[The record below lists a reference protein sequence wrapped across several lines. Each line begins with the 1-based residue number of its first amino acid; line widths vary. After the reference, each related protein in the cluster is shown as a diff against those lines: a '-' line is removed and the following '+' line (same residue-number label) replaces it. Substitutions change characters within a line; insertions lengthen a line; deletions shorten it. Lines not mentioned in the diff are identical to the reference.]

1 MKKGFDGA
9 RDHHGDL
16 LPELSASATRMKYD
30 KLIDAP
36 LPSFDKKYPGS
47 PFFTELGYFML
58 RRTMY
63 SQFRTFETTGG
74 ENVPTDRGSMCSAWH
89 TNGLMDPIT
98 IFLTHPKKFV
108 VGGRHD
114 LVTRPI
120 LGFWARKFAVQPVVR
135 KAELLRGGC
144 SEEEASYLNG
154 RSLLNLATGISHG
167 FGCALFPE
175 GTSHSESHLI
185 RLKTGPFRTVLAAAA
200 HAKANGRKIPTL
212 IPIGLH
218 FRTRHLFRTDCWVEY
233 GEPIELPHEQL
244 PPELIET
251 VGAGDWMEPPAEV
264 VTGLRDLLKEKLEPL
279 TPNRESFSEVHRDSV
294 IAHVQRRIDKKPELT
309 WRDEVLEVRRLK
321 SEPATAEVQ
330 EIATRVGDRL
340 NESGLDGRDIN
351 SNCDGLRGF
360 SPVGVVVDL
369 LKFIPFMVFLPTL
382 ILGMGWQIALG
393 RYLGDRTD
401 EGLDARTSYHMLF
414 GMFGSMLWWP
424 IMATV
429 LTVLAVIFNS
439 DLDYDLVG
447 MFGSE
452 VWQEGLAIAT
462 VWVSAIV
469 LFWISAISF
478 ANGWDAVSDFSKW
491 IRRMKCNSSVSAD
504 IKKLHDLLK

>member
-9 RDHHGDL
+9 RDSHGDL

-30 KLIDAP
+30 KLVNTP
-36 LPSFDKKYPGS
+36 LPKFDKNYPGS

-63 SQFRTFETTGG
+63 SQFRTFESSG
-74 ENVPTDRGSMCSAWH
+74 EEKIPTDRGSMCSAWH
-89 TNGLMDPIT
+89 TNGLIDPIT

-200 HAKANGRKIPTL
+200 HAKANGGKVPVL

-233 GEPIELPHEQL
+233 GDPIELPHDEL
-244 PPELIET
+244 TPELIET
-251 VGAGDWMEPPAEV
+251 VGAGDWMEPPAEI
-264 VTGLRDLLKEKLEPL
+264 VTGLRDHLQEKLAPL
-279 TPNRESFSEVHRDSV
+279 TPNRETYSEVHRDSV
-294 IAHVQRRIDKKPELT
+294 IAHVQRRIQKKPELT
-309 WRDEVLEVRRLK
+309 WREEVLEVRRLK
-321 SEPATAEVQ
+321 TEPASEEVQ
-330 EIATRVGDRL
+330 EVATRIGDKL
-340 NESGLDGRDIN
+340 NASGLDGRDIN
-351 SNCDGLRGF
+351 SNSDGLRRF
-360 SPVGVVVDL
+360 SPSGAIIDL
-369 LKFIPFMVFLPTL
+369 IKFIPFVLFLPTL
-382 ILGMGWQIALG
+382 IIGMGWQIALG

-424 IMATV
+424 IVTTIITI
-429 LTVLAVIFNS
+429 LTVIYNS
-439 DLDYDLVG
+439 EIGYDFVG
-447 MFGSE
+447 IFGSE
-452 VWQEGLAIAT
+452 LWQEGLAIIAIWT
-462 VWVSAIV
+462 SIIVLLWVSAV
-469 LFWISAISF
+469 SF
-478 ANGWDAVSDFSKW
+478 ANGWDTVSDFSKW
-491 IRRMKCNSSVSAD
+491 IRRMKTNSAVSAD
-504 IKKLHDLLK
+504 LVKLRDLLK

>member
-9 RDHHGDL
+9 RDHHGEL

-30 KLIDAP
+30 KLMDAP
-36 LPSFDKKYPGS
+36 LPKFDKNYPGS

-63 SQFRTFETTGG
+63 SQFRTFETTGV
-74 ENVPTDRGSMCSAWH
+74 ENIPTDRGSMCSAWH
-89 TNGLMDPIT
+89 TNGLMDPIS

-144 SEEEASYLNG
+144 SEEEANYLNG

-200 HAKANGRKIPTL
+200 HAKATGSEIPKL

-233 GEPIELPHEQL
+233 GEPIELPHEYL
-244 PPELIET
+244 PPELVEAI
-251 VGAGDWMEPPAEV
+251 GAGDWSEPPAEI
-264 VTGLRDLLKEKLEPL
+264 VTGLRDQLKEKLEPM
-279 TPNRESFSEVHRDSV
+279 TPNRETFSEVNRDSV
-294 IAHVQRRIDKKPELT
+294 IAHVQRRIQNKPEMT
-309 WRDEVLEVRRLK
+309 WREEVLEVRRLK
-321 SEPATAEVQ
+321 NEPA
-330 EIATRVGDRL
+330 
-340 NESGLDGRDIN
+340 
-351 SNCDGLRGF
+351 
-360 SPVGVVVDL
+360 
-369 LKFIPFMVFLPTL
+369 
-382 ILGMGWQIALG
+382 
-393 RYLGDRTD
+393 
-401 EGLDARTSYHMLF
+401 
-414 GMFGSMLWWP
+414 
-424 IMATV
+424 
-429 LTVLAVIFNS
+429 
-439 DLDYDLVG
+439 
-447 MFGSE
+447 
-452 VWQEGLAIAT
+452 
-462 VWVSAIV
+462 SA
-469 LFWISAISF
+469 
-478 ANGWDAVSDFSKW
+478 
-491 IRRMKCNSSVSAD
+491 
-504 IKKLHDLLK
+504 